1 MPRKYEKIILWTA
14 TEVFGKSDSK
24 TSALDYI
31 GDALTKCEQDTVLIL
46 DSAAEEYELTTV
58 PPDRTLANC
67 LADAIGNGKWVKR
80 EQE

>member
-14 TEVFGKSDSK
+14 TEVFGKSDSE

-46 DSAAEEYELTTV
+46 DSEAEEYELTAV
-58 PPDRTLANC
+58 PPERTLADG
-67 LADAIGNGKWVKR
+67 LADILGTSKWVKR